1 METKT
6 VKFNELK
13 LKELETQPDIEVKNN
28 LDHAIVVTTSFQ
40 EMINLKQELTLKLK
54 EAAEKEITAKLNY
67 EQEFNERLLNT
78 KFEEKLNKSR
88 PNKDEKEAYIHNQI
102 KEIYAEKII
111 TEENTKI
118 IKRQLELID
127 NRISLE
133 KTILNLVQTS
143 GGLYGE
149 S

>member
-6 VKFNELK
+6 VKFNELN
-13 LKELETQPDIEVKNN
+13 LKELETQPDIEVTNN
-28 LDHAIVVTTSFQ
+28 LDHAVIVTTSFK
-40 EMINLKQELTLKLK
+40 EMINLKQELTNQLK
-54 EAAEKEITAKLNY
+54 EATEKEITAKLNY

-78 KFEEKLNKSR
+78 KFEEELNKSR

-143 GGLYGE
+143 GGL
-149 S
+149 

>member
-13 LKELETQPDIEVKNN
+13 LKELETQPDIEVNNN
-28 LDHAIVVTTSFQ
+28 LDHAVIVTTSFK
-40 EMINLKQELTLKLK
+40 EMINLKQELTNQLK

-78 KFEEKLNKSR
+78 KFEEELNKSR

-118 IKRQLELID
+118 IKRQLGLID

>member
-6 VKFNELK
+6 VKFNELN
-13 LKELETQPDIEVKNN
+13 LKEYQINTDVEVITN
-28 LDHAIVVTTSFQ
+28 LDHAVIVTTSFK
-40 EMINLKQELTLKLK
+40 EMINLKQELTNQLK

-78 KFEEKLNKSR
+78 KFEEELNKSR

-143 GGLYGE
+143 GGL
-149 S
+149 

>member
-6 VKFNELK
+6 VKFNELN
-13 LKELETQPDIEVKNN
+13 LKELQTQPDIEVTTN

-40 EMINLKQELTLKLK
+40 EMINLKQELTLNLK
-54 EAAEKEITAKLNY
+54 EAAEKEITAKLKY
-67 EQEFNERLLNT
+67 EQEFNEKLLNT
-78 KFEEKLNKSR
+78 NFEDVLKKSR

-118 IKRQLELID
+118 IKRQLDLID

-143 GGLYGE
+143 GGL
-149 S
+149 

>member
-28 LDHAIVVTTSFQ
+28 LDHAIVVTRSFQ

-78 KFEEKLNKSR
+78 KFEEELNKSR

>member
-40 EMINLKQELTLKLK
+40 EMINLKQELTRKLK

-78 KFEEKLNKSR
+78 TFEEKLNKSR

-133 KTILNLVQTS
+133 KTILNIVQTS

>member
-6 VKFNELK
+6 VKFNELN
-13 LKELETQPDIEVKNN
+13 LKEYQINTDMEVNTN
-28 LDHAIVVTTSFQ
+28 LDHAVMVTTSFK
-40 EMINLKQELTLKLK
+40 EMINLKQELTNQLK

>member
-6 VKFNELK
+6 VKFNELN
-13 LKELETQPDIEVKNN
+13 LKELETQPDIEVTTN
-28 LDHAIVVTTSFQ
+28 LDHAIVITTSFQ
-40 EMINLKQELTLKLK
+40 EMINLKQELTNQLK
-54 EAAEKEITAKLNY
+54 EAAEKEIAAKLKY
-67 EQEFNERLLNT
+67 EQEFNEKLLNT
-78 KFEEKLNKSR
+78 NFEDVLKKSR

-143 GGLYGE
+143 GGL
-149 S
+149 

>member
-6 VKFNELK
+6 VKFNELN
-13 LKELETQPDIEVKNN
+13 LKEYQIKTDMEVNTN
-28 LDHAIVVTTSFQ
+28 LDHAVMVTTSFK
-40 EMINLKQELTLKLK
+40 EMINLKQELTNQLK
-54 EAAEKEITAKLNY
+54 EAAEKEITAKLKY
-67 EQEFNERLLNT
+67 EQEFNEKLLNT
-78 KFEEKLNKSR
+78 NFEDVLKKSR

-118 IKRQLELID
+118 IKRQLDLID

-143 GGLYGE
+143 GGL
-149 S
+149 

>member
-6 VKFNELK
+6 VKFNELN
-13 LKELETQPDIEVKNN
+13 LKEYQINTDIEVTTN
-28 LDHAIVVTTSFQ
+28 LDHAVMVTTSFK
-40 EMINLKQELTLKLK
+40 EMINLKQELTNQLK
-54 EAAEKEITAKLNY
+54 EAAEKEITAKLKY
-67 EQEFNERLLNT
+67 EQEFNEKLLNT
-78 KFEEKLNKSR
+78 NFEDVLKKSR

-118 IKRQLELID
+118 IKRQLDLID

-143 GGLYGE
+143 GGL
-149 S
+149 